1 MISQSNRMIAAFCLW
16 CMLQSCSGT
25 PADETGISYTD
36 YISSDTLSPG
46 NPSQADSSIYKRKL
60 LHLVHNRP
68 GTKWP
73 VMDPEPLQQGL
84 LPHNRIVAYYGN
96 FYTPGMGVL
105 GSPEEEMLSRLKAE
119 AERWYKADTMMPV
132 IPAIHYIAVTAQ
144 RNPGTS
150 GKYRLRMPPDQINKA
165 VNMASLN
172 HMILFL
178 DVQVGLSTLEDEL
191 PPLEAYLSS
200 PDTHLGI
207 DPEYSMKNKAVPC
220 SSIGTFDAADINY
233 AISFLANIVK
243 TYHLPPKILVVHRFT
258 QAMLTNYRNIKRVP
272 EVQIVINM
280 DGFGS
285 PAKKIDSYNGFVVA
299 EPVQFTG
306 FKLFYNVD
314 PRTGKRIMEP
324 EEVLALY
331 PSPIYI
337 QYQ

>member
-1 MISQSNRMIAAFCLW
+1 MPQSKIMITALCLW
-16 CMLQSCSGT
+16 CMLQSCTAT
-25 PADETGISYTD
+25 PAEETGNSLTD
-36 YISSDTLSPG
+36 YMITDTPLPG
-46 NPSQADSSIYKRKL
+46 NQLPADSSIYQRKL
-60 LHLVHNRP
+60 QHLVHNRP

-73 VMDPEPLQQGL
+73 VMEDEPEQAGV
-84 LPHNRIVAYYGN
+84 LPYSRILAYYGN
-96 FYTPGMGVL
+96 FYTPAMGVL
-105 GSPEEEMLSRLKAE
+105 GGPEAEMLSRLKAE
-119 AERWYKADTMMPV
+119 AKRWYRADTMMSV

-144 RNPGTS
+144 RNPGIS
-150 GKYRLRMPPDQINKA
+150 GKYRLRMPPAQINKA
-165 VNMASLN
+165 INLATTNNML
-172 HMILFL
+172 LFL
-178 DVQVGLSTLEDEL
+178 DVQVGLSTLQEEL
-191 PPLEAYLSS
+191 PPLETYLRR

-207 DPEYSMKNKAVPC
+207 DPEYAMKNKAIPC

-233 AISFLANIVK
+233 AVSFLANIVR

-258 QAMLTNYRNIKRVP
+258 QAMLTNYKNIIRVP

-285 PAKKIDSYNGFVVA
+285 PAKKIDSYNGFVAA